1 MRQRAGMD
9 LPQITTWVAILAAGA
24 IALGRFIA
32 YIQAVDDID
41 VEVGSALAWW
51 GAWLA
56 GVALVIRGAAGERED
71 ATSAWVPWAALLV
84 GILVLVVMPAIP
96 AGNVDLSSFFGP

>member
-1 MRQRAGMD
+1 MD
-9 LPQITTWVAILAAGA
+9 LPQVTTWIAILGAAA

-41 VEVGSALAWW
+41 VDFGSALAWW

-56 GVALVIRGAAGERED
+56 GVSLVVRGAAGD
-71 ATSAWVPWAALLV
+71 HKDPAGAWVPWAALLV
-84 GILVLVVMPAIP
+84 GLLILVIMPAIP
-96 AGNVDLSSFFGP
+96 AGNLDLSNLFGP